1 MIKST
6 FIGLSLAALLSV
18 TTAVAEDKPSINPGA
33 GQGPTD
39 SVTSQVPTMKP
50 AAGTATN
57 PTAAGNPTGAVTTQV
72 PTMKP
77 DASATAPAAA
87 DSMANVNC
95 TAAEMTA
102 MKAKADALTDKTK
115 QKMAMDHLDM
125 AQKSMTDKKM
135 DECVKHMKEASAN
148 FGTVT
153 K

>member
-1 MIKST
+1 MIRNA
-6 FIGLSLAALLSV
+6 FIGLSLAGLLSV
-18 TTAVAEDKPSINPGA
+18 ATAFAEDKPTVNPGA

-39 SVTSQVPTMKP
+39 SVTTQVPTMKP
-50 AAGTATN
+50 EAGSTPNPSATQ
-57 PTAAGNPTGAVTTQV
+57 NPTGAVSTQV

-77 DASATAPAAA
+77 DASATAPTAT
-87 DSMANVNC
+87 DGMANVNC

-102 MKAKADALTDKTK
+102 MKAKAAALTDKSK

-135 DECVKHMKEASAN
+135 DECVKHLKEASAS